1 MQKNWQVGS
10 LFGIPLYLD
19 RSWFLILLLITA
31 VDTNDVLAQGLVRSP
46 LVAIFIGLG
55 MALLLFGSVLLHE
68 LGHSLVAK
76 YQGISVK
83 SITLFLF
90 GGVAAID
97 RESQTPTAAFAV
109 AIAGPLV
116 SLTLFGLFWGL
127 WQYAPLGA
135 VGVFFV
141 RDIARLNLVL
151 ALFNLIPGL
160 PLDGGQMFKAI
171 VWKWTGDRFTGIRYA
186 AASGKFLGTMAIAF
200 GLLAV
205 LLLGAIGG
213 LWLALI
219 GWFVLRNANAY
230 ERVSE
235 LQNVLLKLTA
245 GQAMGRDFRVVN
257 AHLSLREFAEQ
268 YLLLSPDPA
277 RPTYASSEGRYRGLI
292 RPQMLQKIERSQWDY
307 ITLKDI
313 ALPLTEIP
321 SVSENNNLVMVICAL
336 EKLEEPFITVLS
348 PAGAVAG
355 IIDRAQI
362 VQAIAK
368 KYNINIPSQELQRI
382 RSERVY
388 PTGFPLVEIAQQLTA
403 EGNGKDNR

>member
-1 MQKNWQVGS
+1 MGTTQNNWQVGS

-19 RSWFLILLLITA
+19 RSWFLILILITA
-31 VDTNDVLAQGLVRSP
+31 VDANDVLMQDLVRSP
-46 LVAIFIGLG
+46 FLAVVVGFG

-76 YQGISVK
+76 SQGISVK

-90 GGVAAID
+90 GGVASID
-97 RESQTPTAAFAV
+97 RESQTPRAAFAV

-116 SLTLFGLFWGL
+116 SWTLFCLFWLL
-127 WQYAPLGA
+127 WQYGSLGA
-135 VGVFFV
+135 IGTFFV

-151 ALFNLIPGL
+151 TLFNLIPGL

-171 VWKWTGDRFTGIRYA
+171 VWQWTGDRLKGIRYA

-205 LLLGAIGG
+205 FLVGELGG

-219 GWFVLRNANAY
+219 GWFVLRNASAY
-230 ERVSE
+230 ERLTD
-235 LQNVLLKLTA
+235 LQNILLTLTA
-245 GQAMGRDFRVVN
+245 GQTMARDFRVVN

-268 YLLLSPDPA
+268 YLILAPQPA

-292 RPQMLQKIERSQWDY
+292 RPQMLHRLERSQWDQ
-307 ITLKDI
+307 LELAAI
-313 ALPLTEIP
+313 ALPLPDIP
-321 SVSENNNLVMVICAL
+321 SVSEQDNLVTVICAL
-336 EKLEEPFITVLS
+336 ETLEDSFITVLS

-355 IIDRAQI
+355 VIDRANI

-368 KYNINIPSQELQRI
+368 EYNITLPTQELQRL
-382 RSERVY
+382 RSERIY
-388 PTGFPLVEIAQQLTA
+388 PDGFPLVDVAQQLQ
-403 EGNGKDNR
+403 GNQ

>member
-19 RSWFLILLLITA
+19 RSWFVILILITA
-31 VDTNDVLAQGLVRSP
+31 VDANDVLAQGLVRSP
-46 LVAIFIGLG
+46 FWAMVVGLT
-55 MALLLFGSVLLHE
+55 MALLLFSSVLLHE

-76 YQGISVK
+76 SQGIGVK

-97 RESQTPTAAFAV
+97 RESQNPLGAFAV

-116 SLTLFGLFWGL
+116 SLSLFCLFWLL
-127 WQYAPLGA
+127 WQYVPLGE
-135 VGVFFV
+135 VGIFFT
-141 RDIARLNLVL
+141 RDMARLNLVL

-160 PLDGGQMFKAI
+160 PLDGGQMLKAV
-171 VWKWTGDRFTGIRYA
+171 VWQWTGDRLKGVRYA

-200 GLLAV
+200 GLLVV
-205 LLLGAIGG
+205 LLVGEFGG

-230 ERVSE
+230 ERISD
-235 LQNVLLKLTA
+235 LQNVLLHLKA
-245 GQAMGRDFRVVN
+245 EVVMARDFRVVN
-257 AHLSLREFAEQ
+257 AHLSLREFADQ
-268 YLLLSPDPA
+268 YLVLATKPT

-292 RPQMLQKIERSQWDY
+292 RPQALHHIERSQWEQLEL
-307 ITLKDI
+307 TAI
-313 ALPLTEIP
+313 ASPLTEIP
-321 SVSENNNLVMVICAL
+321 AVTEQDNLATVICAL
-336 EKLEEPFITVLS
+336 EALEDPFITVLS

-355 IIDRAQI
+355 IIDRANI

-368 KYNINIPSQELQRI
+368 EYAIILPPQELQRI
-382 RSERVY
+382 RTERIY
-388 PTGFPLVEIAQQLTA
+388 PTGFPLVEIAQQLQA
-403 EGNGKDNR
+403 ES

>member
-19 RSWFLILLLITA
+19 RSWFVILVLITA
-31 VDTNDVLAQGLVRSP
+31 VDANDVLGQGFVQSP
-46 LVAIFIGLG
+46 LVAVGLG
-55 MALLLFGSVLLHE
+55 FAMALLLFGSVLLHE

-76 YQGISVK
+76 SQGISVK

-90 GGVAAID
+90 GGVASID
-97 RESQTPTAAFAV
+97 RESQTPLAAFAV

-116 SLTLFGLFWGL
+116 SFTLFGLFWVL
-127 WQYAPLGA
+127 WQYAPLGGA
-135 VGVFFV
+135 GTFLV
-141 RDIARLNLVL
+141 RDLARLNLVL

-171 VWKWTGDRFTGIRYA
+171 VWQWTGDRLKGIRYA
-186 AASGKFLGTMAIAF
+186 AASGKLLGTVAIAF

-205 LLLGAIGG
+205 LLVGELGG

-219 GWFVLRNANAY
+219 GWFVLRNADAY
-230 ERVSE
+230 ERLSD
-235 LQNVLLKLTA
+235 LQNLLLTLTA
-245 GQAMGRDFRVVN
+245 ETTMGREFRVVN

-268 YLLLSPDPA
+268 YLVLSPHPT

-292 RPQMLQKIERSQWDY
+292 RPKSLHRLERSQWDQ
-307 ITLKDI
+307 LELMAI
-313 ALPLTEIP
+313 AIPLDKIP
-321 SVSENNNLVMVICAL
+321 SVTEQDNLATVICAL
-336 EKLEEPFITVLS
+336 ETLEEPFITVLS

-368 KYNINIPSQELQRI
+368 EYNINLPAQELQRI

-388 PTGFPLVEIAQQLTA
+388 PNGFPLVEIAQQLQPS
-403 EGNGKDNR
+403 ES